1 MAVKPIPE
9 GYSSVT
15 PYLIVKGASG
25 ALDFYKK
32 AFGATERVR
41 MAGPDGKV
49 GHAEIQIGNSCIMLA
64 DEVLEMDARSPESIG
79 GSPVSIMVYV
89 PDVDAV
95 VGQAVKA
102 GAKLTR
108 PVENQF
114 YGDRAGAVVDPYGH
128 KWHIATHVEDVTP
141 EEMKKRAEAFMTKK
155 QTPA

>member
-32 AFGATERVR
+32 AFGAEERVR
-41 MAGPDGKV
+41 MQGPDGKV

-64 DEVLEMDARSPESIG
+64 DECPEMDARSPESIG
-79 GSPVSIMVYV
+79 GTPVSIMVYV
-89 PDVDAV
+89 QDVDSV

-128 KWHIATHVEDVTP
+128 KWHIATHVEDVSP
-141 EEMKKRAEAFMTKK
+141 EEMKKRAEAFMKK